1 MKRKF
6 CSLVLFVVAFS
17 ASADI
22 SGRIVRVLD
31 GDTVEILDPGNR
43 LTRVRLAGIDAPE
56 KSQPYGQRSR
66 QELSSMVAQRPVTV
80 TGSEMDRYGRLL
92 GTIWLGMTD
101 VNAAQVRKGLAWAY
115 RYHGKPVRPD
125 YAVLEAEARR
135 DPWESAPSKLLGFRM
150 NAPRASMHLPIS
162 ADGKAMP
169 LRVALIGG
177 GSEEILKDLAA
188 RQLGI

>member
-56 KSQPYGQRSR
+56 KSQPFGQRSR

-80 TGSEMDRYGRLL
+80 TGSDTDRYGRLL

-101 VNAAQVRKGLAWAY
+101 VNAEQVRKGLAWAY
-115 RYHGKPVRPD
+115 RYHGNPVRPD
-125 YAVLEAEARR
+125 YAVMEAEARR
-135 DPWESAPSKLLGFRM
+135 QSAGLWSEPGQTEPWRWRSLHQDEQ
-150 NAPRASMHLPIS
+150 
-162 ADGKAMP
+162 KAN
-169 LRVALIGG
+169 
-177 GSEEILKDLAA
+177 KN
-188 RQLGI
+188 